1 MRRLS
6 LACALVAALTTAA
19 AALGAT
25 RSDPGVDA
33 NSILI
38 GGTAPLSGEA
48 SAGAGV
54 ARGAEAYFKWVNAH
68 GGVNGRKIEYRYLD
82 DGYDPSRTVQATRQL
97 VQQDKVF
104 AIYNT
109 LGTANNLA
117 IRSFLNQSKVPQLF
131 SASGATTLG
140 RDYAQYPYTMG
151 YIPSYGAEGKI
162 YGQYIV
168 KTRPK
173 AKIAVLYQDD
183 DYGNDLLGGLRKGLG
198 GRARQLVAKAGYDP
212 TATDVAS
219 QVAQLK
225 GSGADTFA
233 IFAFGKFSLQA
244 FFAMNKLGWRPKVTI
259 VNAVSSASG
268 LMALP
273 PAKSTEGA
281 VSIVFTK
288 DPANPAW
295 AKDKGLKLFQTV
307 MKRYY
312 ADGVKSGYAAAGA
325 SSAYTMVDALK
336 KAGKDPTR
344 ASLVNAAT
352 HLNERGNPFLLP
364 GIVVKTTPR
373 DRFPVSQLRLQR
385 WHKGR
390 WNIFGKMLVAKP

>member
-1 MRRLS
+1 MGKLL
-6 LACALVAALTTAA
+6 LAGVLVAALAP

-68 GGVNGRKIEYRYLD
+68 GGVNGRKIDYRYLD

-104 AIYNT
+104 AIFNT

-140 RDYAQYPYTMG
+140 RDYGQYPYTMG
-151 YIPSYGAEGKI
+151 YIPSYAAEGKL

-168 KTRPK
+168 RTRPK

-183 DYGNDLLGGLRKGLG
+183 DYGNDLVAGLKKGLG
-198 GRARQLVAKAGYDP
+198 GRRIAAKAGYDP

-225 GSGADTFA
+225 ASGADTFA

-244 FFAMNKLGWRPKVTI
+244 FFAMNKLGWRPKITI
-259 VNAVSSASG
+259 VNAVASASG

-288 DPANPAW
+288 DPANPVW

-312 ADGVKSGYAAAGA
+312 TDGVKSGYAAAGA

-336 KAGKDPTR
+336 KAGKNPTR
-344 ASLVNAAT
+344 SSLLNAAT
-352 HLNERGNPFLLP
+352 HLNEKGNPFLLP

-373 DRFPVSQLRLQR
+373 DRFPVSQLKLQR
-385 WHKGR
+385 WHKGH
-390 WNIFGKMLVAKP
+390 WNIFGKLLVAKP

>member
-1 MRRLS
+1 MKKLS
-6 LACALVAALTTAA
+6 LACALLVALTTAA
-19 AALGAT
+19 VALGAT
-25 RSDPGVDA
+25 RADPGVEA

-54 ARGAEAYFKWVNAH
+54 ARGAEAYFKWVNAR
-68 GGVNGRKIEYRYLD
+68 GGVNGRKIEYKYLD
-82 DGYDPSRTVQATRQL
+82 DGYEPARTVQATRQL

-104 AIYNT
+104 AIFNA
-109 LGTANNLA
+109 LGTSNNLA

-131 SASGATTLG
+131 SASGATTFG
-140 RDYAQYPYTMG
+140 RDYRQYPYTIG
-151 YIPSYGAEGKI
+151 YIPSYAAEGKI
-162 YGQYIV
+162 YGQYIL
-168 KTRPK
+168 KTRPR

-183 DYGNDLLGGLRKGLG
+183 DYGNDLVAGLRKGLG
-198 GRARQLVAKAGYDP
+198 AKAKQIVARAGYDP
-212 TATDVAS
+212 TATDVSS

-225 GSGADTFA
+225 GSKADTFV

-244 FFAMNKLGWRPKVTI
+244 FFAANKLGWRPKITI
-259 VNAVSSASG
+259 VNAVASASG
-268 LMALP
+268 LMAIP
-273 PAKSTEGA
+273 PARSTEGA

-312 ADGVKSGYAAAGA
+312 PDGVKSGYAAAGA
-325 SSAYTMVDALK
+325 SSAYTMVDVLR
-336 KAGKDPTR
+336 KAGKNPTR
-344 ASLVNAAT
+344 ASVLNAAT

-364 GIVVKTTPR
+364 GIVVKTAPN
-373 DRFPVSQLRLQR
+373 DRFPVAQLKLQR
-385 WHKGR
+385 WHNKR

>member
-1 MRRLS
+1 MRKPIVVGV
-6 LACALVAALTTAA
+6 LVAALAP

-104 AIYNT
+104 AIFNT

-140 RDYAQYPYTMG
+140 RDFSQYPYTIG
-151 YIPSYGAEGKI
+151 YIPSYAAEGKI
-162 YGQYIV
+162 YGQYVV

-183 DYGNDLLGGLRKGLG
+183 DYGNDLVAGLKKGLG
-198 GRARQLVAKAGYDP
+198 GRARQIVA
-212 TATDVAS
+212 
-219 QVAQLK
+219 
-225 GSGADTFA
+225 
-233 IFAFGKFSLQA
+233 
-244 FFAMNKLGWRPKVTI
+244 
-259 VNAVSSASG
+259 
-268 LMALP
+268 
-273 PAKSTEGA
+273 
-281 VSIVFTK
+281 
-288 DPANPAW
+288 
-295 AKDKGLKLFQTV
+295 
-307 MKRYY
+307 
-312 ADGVKSGYAAAGA
+312 
-325 SSAYTMVDALK
+325 
-336 KAGKDPTR
+336 
-344 ASLVNAAT
+344 
-352 HLNERGNPFLLP
+352 
-364 GIVVKTTPR
+364 
-373 DRFPVSQLRLQR
+373 
-385 WHKGR
+385 
-390 WNIFGKMLVAKP
+390 

>member
-1 MRRLS
+1 MKKLS
-6 LACALVAALTTAA
+6 LACMLVAALTVAA
-19 AALGAT
+19 VALGAT
-25 RSDPGVDA
+25 RADPGVEA
-33 NSILI
+33 TSILI

-104 AIYNT
+104 AIFNT

-151 YIPSYGAEGKI
+151 YIPSYAAEGKL

-183 DYGNDLLGGLRKGLG
+183 DYGNDVLGGLRKGLG

-225 GSGADTFA
+225 GSKADTFM

-244 FFAMNKLGWRPKVTI
+244 FFAMNKLGWRPKITI
-259 VNAVSSASG
+259 VNAVASASG

-288 DPANPAW
+288 DPANPVW

-312 ADGVKSGYAAAGA
+312 TDGVKSGYAAAGA

-336 KAGKDPTR
+336 KAGKSPTR

-373 DRFPVSQLRLQR
+373 DRFPVSQLKLQR
-385 WHKGR
+385 WHRGH

>member
-1 MRRLS
+1 MRKLL
-6 LACALVAALTTAA
+6 LAGALVAAVAA
-19 AALGAT
+19 GGSALGAT

-68 GGVNGRKIEYRYLD
+68 GGVNGRKIAYRYLD

-104 AIYNT
+104 AIFNT

-140 RDYAQYPYTMG
+140 RDFGQYPYTIG
-151 YIPSYGAEGKI
+151 YIPSYAAEGKI
-162 YGQYIV
+162 YGQYVV

-198 GRARQLVAKAGYDP
+198 GRSRQLVAKAGYDP

-225 GSGADTFA
+225 GSRADTFM

-244 FFAMNKLGWRPKVTI
+244 FFAMNKLGWRPKITI
-259 VNAVSSASG
+259 VNAVASASG

-273 PAKSTEGA
+273 PARSTEGA

-344 ASLVNAAT
+344 ASLVNAVT
-352 HLNERGNPFLLP
+352 HLSERGNPFLLP

-385 WHKGR
+385 WHKGH
-390 WNIFGKMLVAKP
+390 WNIFGKLLVAKP